1 MSHVTHLFKCILKA
15 SLLAPAGLRAGRKT
29 PCLCLWVRQSRAR
42 FHDVSGHASAQAPA
56 SNVSWLPHGSPLSS
70 AGVPEHENQDRSIY
84 VNEVCMQTDQLLA
97 RCEDH
102 EDLLVLLV
110 THRGVMYLHNLVT
123 AIRMLQGF
131 AERDRIERTQPDA
144 DDLFAGYK
152 EVFSS
157 NAYSADSHGDDGPA
171 LMNVSE
177 GAATPTDDAYRQN
190 EVNDSNE
197 ITYTMQPNQEN
208 RDNAQVA
215 IRGTLQ
221 YDPEALTETQRGIV
235 KKATEDILTHFT
247 NPANRH
253 YLSCRQHS
261 RPVAEV
267 IVRDERYDLLL
278 HDLYEN
284 RNKLDVESACHIIIA
299 LDALEHRYFRLYN
312 GILRHIMR
320 LPLHRLEY
328 DVAHT
333 TGKLLLKACQCYVR
347 AGFYDTPLY
356 SKVCRE
362 IYKLPME
369 HTDGHASA
377 EMVMDTLRIF
387 AKVDV
392 YDHAVFSRA
401 ATLLPRLPLTV
412 NDLSHVA
419 VAYAA
424 HHNYSKMH
432 DEVLVWIAKQIQER
446 HNEFGTLELARCVH
460 AFASMR
466 LYFAPAYN
474 CLSQRLID
482 ELETATH
489 VYTKTQLTIPQMA
502 IVAYHGANFAQHA
515 QETQALVRS
524 LMTYLEEHIDALDE
538 KSAIMLAFAS
548 CATNAHETNP
558 YVLSFLLRKIGSGT
572 VWEEYKYRVFAI
584 WLYQV
589 VRFPELTVNIPKR
602 CITAGMR
609 EWLLRHGN
617 GTQFGAEIQEMV
629 HILQNDL
636 GPIYMTTQLKNV
648 TPQSTKRRAS
658 NQAPVVDAAYSDA
671 IEAISALEISL
682 DGGTLKI
689 VVNETSCR
697 NDPSKPIGVD
707 LLIHNLLKGYGVQV
721 HSVNFQHWRSMTHEL
736 KKSYLQDTLN
746 DYLAVPQ

>member
-15 SLLAPAGLRAGRKT
+15 NRVTPAGLRAWEKA
-29 PCLCLWVRQSRAR
+29 CCWCLWVRQSRAR
-42 FHDVSGHASAQAPA
+42 FHDVSGHASTQAPA
-56 SNVSWLPHGSPLSS
+56 RNASIWPPETPSS
-70 AGVPEHENQDRSIY
+70 TSGVPYHEIQDRSIY
-84 VNEVCMQTDQLLA
+84 VNEVCMQTDQLLS

-131 AERDRIERTQPDA
+131 AERDRLERTQPDA
-144 DDLFAGYK
+144 DDLFSGYK

-157 NAYSADSHGDDGPA
+157 DVDLDSSQGVVYAAQSTP
-171 LMNVSE
+171 NE
-177 GAATPTDDAYRQN
+177 GAAKPTVGAYGQDETHGAN
-190 EVNDSNE
+190 VVTNN
-197 ITYTMQPNQEN
+197 MQPNQLTAQNEHLGVTEN
-208 RDNAQVA
+208 
-215 IRGTLQ
+215 LK
-221 YDPEALTETQRGIV
+221 YDPDALTETQQSIL
-235 KKATEDILTHFT
+235 KKATDEILTHFT

-261 RPVAEV
+261 RPVAEI

-284 RNKLDVESACHIIIA
+284 RHKLDVESACHIIIA

-312 GILRHIMR
+312 GILRHLLR
-320 LPLHRLEY
+320 LPLDRLEY
-328 DVAHT
+328 DVAHDS
-333 TGKLLLKACQCYVR
+333 GKLLLKACQCYVR
-347 AGFYDTPLY
+347 AGFYDIPLY

-369 HTDGHASA
+369 HTEAHANA
-377 EMVMDTLRIF
+377 IMVMDTLKIF

-392 YDHAVFSRA
+392 YDHEVFSRA
-401 ATLLPRLPLTV
+401 AALLPRLPLTV

-419 VAYAA
+419 MAYAA
-424 HHNYSKMH
+424 HQNYSKMH
-432 DEVLVWIAKQIQER
+432 DDVLVWIAKQIQER
-446 HNEFGTLELARCVH
+446 QNEFGTLELARCVH

-466 LYFAPAYN
+466 LYFGPAYSS
-474 CLSQRLID
+474 LAQRLID

-502 IVAYHGANFAQHA
+502 VVAYHVANFAQHA
-515 QETQALVRS
+515 EETQALVRG
-524 LMTYLEEHIDALDE
+524 LMTYLEEHIDDLDE
-538 KSAIMLAFAS
+538 KSAIMLAFAV
-548 CATNAHETNP
+548 CATSAHDTNP
-558 YVLSFLLRKIGSGT
+558 YILSFLLRKIGSGT
-572 VWEEYKYRVFAI
+572 VWEQYKYRVFAI

-589 VRFPELTVNIPKR
+589 VRFPELNVNMPKR

-617 GTQFGAEIQEMV
+617 GTQFGAEIEEMAD
-629 HILQNDL
+629 ILQNEL
-636 GPIYMTTQLKNV
+636 GLKNV
-648 TPQSTKRRAS
+648 TPQTTTHRPTNYTAS
-658 NQAPVVDAAYSDA
+658 EGKGSADA
-671 IEAISALEISL
+671 IEAISALEINI
-682 DGGTLKI
+682 DGEMLQI

-707 LLIHNLLKGYGVQV
+707 LIIHNLLKRSGVQV
-721 HSVNFQHWRSMTHEL
+721 HSVNFQLWRSINRVL
-736 KKSYLQDTLN
+736 KKAYLQDTLN
-746 DYLAVPQ
+746 EYMSVPE